1 MGAEPWTYF
10 VPFQEDIAAAMS
22 ALREREFADVL
33 QSTDWPDEWRRP
45 TSIEDYRN
53 LLDETASNDNGILE
67 LDDRLIGPG
76 GEDEY
81 RAVRLLAS
89 EEVRIFFGT
98 DRPTRNDFERTYA
111 SASTG
116 RHYNAFPS
124 QPSLAR
130 PTARTPFTRQK
141 GIALAAPSC
150 MIRRADR
157 RKSSSGVPQAIE
169 RLKVQRGDALPDVES
184 AAGPRSAFAVA
195 GNQVKGRPVPPLAG
209 ERAGRFVAGGCS
221 CGCWG

>member
-124 QPSLAR
+124 QPSPCPPDCPHALHPTEGHCARCTVLHDPEGR
-130 PTARTPFTRQK
+130 PTEIVFW
-141 GIALAAPSC
+141 G
-150 MIRRADR
+150 
-157 RKSSSGVPQAIE
+157 SSG
-169 RLKVQRGDALPDVES
+169 D
-184 AAGPRSAFAVA
+184 
-195 GNQVKGRPVPPLAG
+195 
-209 ERAGRFVAGGCS
+209 
-221 CGCWG
+221 